1 MIQTSVIEHRMR
13 PVCLRLPEHGR
24 LGSDGMAGLLT
35 CEPSPTP
42 QPLEGVQPVDPAAV
56 LEQRCSEMLQDNAAS
71 EAPEW
76 RTSANADL
84 VERYLQGKQKVLRN
98 AVAAMR

>member
-1 MIQTSVIEHRMR
+1 
-13 PVCLRLPEHGR
+13 
-24 LGSDGMAGLLT
+24 
-35 CEPSPTP
+35 
-42 QPLEGVQPVDPAAV
+42 
-56 LEQRCSEMLQDNAAS
+56 MLQDNAAS